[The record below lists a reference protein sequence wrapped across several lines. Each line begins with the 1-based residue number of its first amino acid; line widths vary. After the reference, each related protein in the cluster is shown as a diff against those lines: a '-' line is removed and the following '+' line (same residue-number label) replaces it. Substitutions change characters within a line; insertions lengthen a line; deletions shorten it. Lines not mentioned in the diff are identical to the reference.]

1 MNEQPM
7 SCANP
12 KEELQ
17 ERQSNIAPVN
27 SRIAALR
34 EETVT
39 KEPEI
44 TSERAALVT
53 EFYRD
58 SDLSGKSNP
67 VIRALALKHILNNKR
82 LSLQPG
88 ELIVGDK
95 GPEPKLVPTYPEI
108 CTHSVEDLK
117 TLDSRDKNPYLV
129 NEETKGL
136 YEREIIPFWKGKTMR
151 ERVFKTTSEEWQEAY
166 DAGVFTEFMEQRSP
180 GHTVLGDKIYKKGFL
195 ELIDDIEESRKSL
208 ATDDQDYQAKVEEL
222 KAMRIAA
229 EALIDYADRYADKL
243 EEKAQNEDDEG
254 RKRELERMADI
265 CRRVP
270 AKPPRT
276 FWEALQYYWFVH
288 IGVITETNPW
298 DAFNPGRL
306 DQHLYP
312 FYKRE
317 LKKGTLMEKEAK
329 ELLQAFWIKFHNQ
342 PAPPKVGVTAQE
354 SNTYSD
360 FTKINVGGVTEDGE
374 DAVNDLTYL
383 ILDVVESM
391 RLIQPNFM
399 VQVSQKNPDRYL
411 KRALKVAKSGFG
423 QPAIFN
429 TESIITQLLRQ
440 GKTLE
445 DARRGGCSGCVETGA
460 FGRESYILTGYF
472 NMPKV
477 LELTLH
483 DGVDTNTGKRI
494 GVSTGD
500 PSSFSTFEEFFEAY
514 KRQLNHFLE
523 VKIEG
528 NRKIQKLYAEHL
540 PSPFLS
546 LLIDDCIDNATDYN
560 AGGARYDTAYIQ
572 GVGLGTM
579 ADALTS
585 IKFNVFD
592 RGNFSLDELVEALD
606 DDFKNYENLQSQ
618 ASERTPKY
626 GNDMDYADDLMQRAF
641 EVFFEGVDGRPNG
654 RGGTHRVNM
663 LPTTVHIYF
672 GEKCGALPDGREA
685 KRPLSEGISP
695 VQGADDRGPTA
706 VFKSVSKLD
715 HAKTGGTLLNQKL
728 TPDLLDGE
736 KEISKLSQ
744 LIRGFFRMGGHHVQ
758 FNVVGADLLREAQEK
773 PEEYQNLIVRV
784 AGYSDYFVNL
794 TEGLQDEI
802 IARTGQQSF

>member
-1 MNEQPM
+1 MNEKTR
-7 SCANP
+7 SCSDL
-12 KEELQ
+12 KEEFRA
-17 ERQSNIAPVN
+17 RQSKISPVS
-27 SRIAALR
+27 SRIAELR
-34 EETVT
+34 HQTVT
-39 KEPEI
+39 KEPKI
-44 TSERAALVT
+44 TPERAVLVT
-53 EFYRD
+53 EFYRE
-58 SDLSGKSNP
+58 SDLSETSSP
-67 VIRALALKHILNNKR
+67 VTRGLALKHILENKE

-88 ELIVGDK
+88 ELIVGDR

-108 CTHSVEDLK
+108 CTHSPEDLEV
-117 TLDSRDKNPYLV
+117 LDTREKNPYRV
-129 NEETKGL
+129 GDETKKV
-136 YEREIIPFWKGKTMR
+136 YEKEIIPFWKGKTMR
-151 ERVFKTTSEEWQEAY
+151 ERVFEATSDEWQDGY

-180 GHTVLGDKIYKKGFL
+180 GHTVLGDKIYRKGFL
-195 ELIDDIEESRKSL
+195 EIMNDIEESKSNL
-208 ATDDQDYQAKVEEL
+208 SQDDPNYQAKLEEL
-222 KAMRIAA
+222 KGMKIAA
-229 EALIDYADRYADKL
+229 EAMIAYSERYADKL
-243 EEKAQNEDDEG
+243 EKEAESVEDED
-254 RKRELERMADI
+254 RKGELKRMAEI

-270 AKPPRT
+270 ARRPRS

-288 IGVITETNPW
+288 VGVITETNPW

-317 LKKGTLMEKEAK
+317 LEEGTLTEKEAK

-360 FTKINVGGVTEDGE
+360 FAKINVGGVTQDGE

-399 VQVSQKNPDRYL
+399 VQISKKNPDRYL
-411 KRALKVAKSGFG
+411 KRALEVVESGFG

-429 TESIITQLLRQ
+429 AESIIKQLLRQ
-440 GKTLE
+440 GKSLE

-483 DGVDTNTGKRI
+483 NGVDPKTGKKI
-494 GVSTGD
+494 GVSTGE
-500 PSSFSTFEEFFEAY
+500 PSGFSTFEEFFEAY
-514 KRQLNHFLE
+514 EKQLNHFLDI
-523 VKIEG
+523 KIEV
-528 NRKIQKLYAEHL
+528 NKKIQKLYAEHL

-560 AGGARYDTAYIQ
+560 AGGSRYDTSYIQ

-579 ADALTS
+579 SDALAS

-592 RGNFSLDELVEALD
+592 RNNFSLPDLVEALD
-606 DDFKNYENLQSQ
+606 DDFEDREEIL
-618 ASERTPKY
+618 ARIRDHTPKY
-626 GNDMDYADDLMQRAF
+626 GNDLDYADDLMERTF
-641 EVFFEGVDGRPNG
+641 EAFFEGVDGRPNG

-672 GEKCGALPDGREA
+672 GEKCGALPDGRRA
-685 KRPLSEGISP
+685 GRPLSEGISP
-695 VQGADDRGPTA
+695 VQGTDNRGPTA
-706 VFKSVSKLD
+706 VFKSVGKLD

-728 TPDLLDGE
+728 TPDLLNGE
-736 KEISKLSQ
+736 REREKLAQ
-744 LIRGFFRMGGHHVQ
+744 LIKAFFRMGSHHVQ
-758 FNVVGADLLREAQEK
+758 FNVVGADLLREAQEN

-802 IARTGQQSF
+802 IARTEQRSF